1 MMDMMYRWGFVHRP
15 WRCHRHAGDNS
26 RGYYGRW
33 GRSSRIGVSMM
44 MHRRWNNTTR
54 KNNKKFSLWKAEIS
68 LKSRTVYNLRIFTL
82 SIWMADEIA
91 SDFNFA
97 FVFLLVVVGWVRC
110 GSSRWGSRVVDISVR
125 QSGIIRSL
133 RLGMATRPRGWCPC
147 ANSRGFLFWSRIPW
161 IEIIPVTMSARTS
174 AKRTQ
179 KLHRSDRG
187 CFYRSWRRRART
199 RRSLVISS
207 L

>member
-1 MMDMMYRWGFVHRP
+1 MSWNILHLLGDFPNRCDLDLGYFWVERACWKKKKDVFFLIFPFSFSYHFFLWLEEVLPSRCRVFFVTFRVIAIGYHIIPPVPRPPPGKMMDMMYRWGFVHRP

-97 FVFLLVVVGWVRC
+97 FVSYLW
-110 GSSRWGSRVVDISVR
+110 
-125 QSGIIRSL
+125 
-133 RLGMATRPRGWCPC
+133 
-147 ANSRGFLFWSRIPW
+147 
-161 IEIIPVTMSARTS
+161 
-174 AKRTQ
+174 
-179 KLHRSDRG
+179 
-187 CFYRSWRRRART
+187 
-199 RRSLVISS
+199 
-207 L
+207 